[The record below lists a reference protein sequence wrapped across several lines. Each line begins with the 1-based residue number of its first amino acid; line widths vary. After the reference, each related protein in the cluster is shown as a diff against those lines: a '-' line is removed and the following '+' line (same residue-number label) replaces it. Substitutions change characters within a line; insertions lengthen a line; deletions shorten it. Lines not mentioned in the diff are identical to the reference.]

1 MQMKLIDNGF
11 RQHGKMLCEV
21 LKERIKLDSTGDEMR
36 LELNVDA
43 TLGKVESYEITREEN
58 TWKISGS
65 DEMGLYYGIGKFLHT
80 ATWTDE
86 KFIPKTTAGVQ
97 TPDCSYRAIYF
108 SVHFYNWYQMALI
121 EDLKKYLRDM
131 LLWGYNVVML
141 IIPLVNISSTED
153 GIFRTSVERT
163 RVIFQLAKEYGMKLC
178 LGITPNQG
186 VLSTPDELLA
196 GKLEG
201 FPNAGKLVCPSN
213 PNGMAHLKEIW
224 CKMLEQ
230 YTDIGLDYIQ
240 LWPYDEGGCSC
251 EECHPWGAN
260 GYCKASIG
268 VYEEAR
274 KYYPNAK
281 YVVGTWLFDQPE
293 SRGEYQTLYERLTG
307 DMSWVD
313 YLIVDAYGDYPKYP
327 LEHEPVKPVVNFPEM
342 SMWGL
347 YPWGGFGANPLP
359 QRFQRLWDSS
369 KYILDGGMPYS
380 EGIYEDITKIQFI
393 GYYWNR
399 NRNWKDILAEYINY
413 EYDAEVCSQ
422 VVEMMECIEENHT
435 EVQAERRPN
444 LETAVRAE
452 RLAREADAILSDRA
466 KNSWRWRILYIRAL
480 LDRKR
485 YEYFET
491 HHMGTADDFC
501 ALQNFSGDFLTE
513 DEEAQ
518 AYFKELRELYCCV
531 PLNGENQYT
540 LPPLNGGTLWRKK
553 TYDPI
558 QNQIILVEG

>member
-240 LWPYDEGGCSC
+240 LWPYDEGGCRC

-260 GYCKASIG
+260 GYCKACIG
-268 VYEEAR
+268 VYVEAR
-274 KYYPNAK
+274 KY
-281 YVVGTWLFDQPE
+281 
-293 SRGEYQTLYERLTG
+293 
-307 DMSWVD
+307 
-313 YLIVDAYGDYPKYP
+313 
-327 LEHEPVKPVVNFPEM
+327 
-342 SMWGL
+342 
-347 YPWGGFGANPLP
+347 
-359 QRFQRLWDSS
+359 
-369 KYILDGGMPYS
+369 
-380 EGIYEDITKIQFI
+380 
-393 GYYWNR
+393 
-399 NRNWKDILAEYINY
+399 
-413 EYDAEVCSQ
+413 
-422 VVEMMECIEENHT
+422 
-435 EVQAERRPN
+435 
-444 LETAVRAE
+444 
-452 RLAREADAILSDRA
+452 
-466 KNSWRWRILYIRAL
+466 
-480 LDRKR
+480 
-485 YEYFET
+485 
-491 HHMGTADDFC
+491 
-501 ALQNFSGDFLTE
+501 
-513 DEEAQ
+513 
-518 AYFKELRELYCCV
+518 
-531 PLNGENQYT
+531 
-540 LPPLNGGTLWRKK
+540 
-553 TYDPI
+553 
-558 QNQIILVEG
+558 